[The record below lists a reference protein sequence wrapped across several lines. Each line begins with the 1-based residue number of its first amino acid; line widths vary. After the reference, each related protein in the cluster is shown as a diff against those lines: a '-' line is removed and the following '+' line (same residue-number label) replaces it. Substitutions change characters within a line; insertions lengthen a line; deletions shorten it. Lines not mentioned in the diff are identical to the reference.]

1 MEGCEG
7 GNKKFKDDGKV
18 RRGRGTAFIFISP
31 YFLAHRGRSRSIK
44 YICIYIYTFVEGNDP
59 RSDFYS
65 RSNRES
71 GDPGKIRATN
81 PNLSSPPLPL

>member
-18 RRGRGTAFIFISP
+18 RE
-31 YFLAHRGRSRSIK
+31 GRSFSSLLISLPIVDVLVIRSIK
-44 YICIYIYTFVEGNDP
+44 YIYIYITSSKETTATP

-81 PNLSSPPLPL
+81 PSPPPLSL